1 MIFVLLLL
9 CGCGKENSETRFL
22 LDTVVRLNAQCDD
35 ETLSGAFA
43 LCEHYEKMLSRSLP
57 ESDVSRI
64 NSADGAAEASDDT
77 VKIISRSLYYSKL
90 SDGKF
95 DITVCPVSMLWDF
108 NNEVVPS
115 RDEIA
120 AALKSVDYESI
131 KIEENRVDSGGA
143 SIDLGGIAKG
153 YIADRLKEYFES
165 QAVKRG
171 IISLGGSI
179 TVFGD
184 KSYNVGIKKPFE
196 QESLA
201 ATLRVKNTS
210 VVTSGIYERC
220 FEREGVLYHHI
231 IDPATG
237 YPCETDLLSATIIG
251 ESALDCDALSTLC
264 VLVGKE
270 RAAQL
275 IEAQDGFEA
284 VFIDSTGALSHTSG
298 IKKEKGIYTLRS

>member
-9 CGCGKENSETRFL
+9 CSCGKENSETRFL

-251 ESALDCDALSTLC
+251 ECALDCDALSTLC